1 MTIYIE
7 PTMSIGINIEKAKE
21 IQRDRWRA
29 ARTPILQALDVQY
42 MQALESG
49 DTAAQALIV
58 AKKNELRDV
67 TDTTF
72 PSDVPADIAALWPSC
87 LNG

>member
-1 MTIYIE
+1 MTIYTD
-7 PTMSIGINIEKAKE
+7 PSMSIGINIEKAKE

-29 ARTPILQALDVQY
+29 ARTPILAALDVQY

-58 AKKNELRDV
+58 SKKNALRDV
-67 TDTTF
+67 TDTPF
-72 PSDVPADIAALWPSC
+72 PSDVPADIAAFWPAV

>member
-1 MTIYIE
+1 
-7 PTMSIGINIEKAKE
+7 MSIGINIEKAKD

-29 ARTPILQALDVQY
+29 ARTPLIAALDVQF

-49 DTAAQALIV
+49 DTAAQTAIV
-58 AKKNELRDV
+58 AQKNALRDV
-67 TDTTF
+67 TDTPF
-72 PSDVPADIAALWPSC
+72 PSDIPADIAAFWPAC

>member
-1 MTIYIE
+1 
-7 PTMSIGINIEKAKE
+7 MSIGINIDKAKD

-29 ARTPILQALDVQY
+29 ARTPLLQALDVQY

-67 TDTTF
+67 TETPF
-72 PSDVPADIAALWPSC
+72 PSDVPTDIAAFWPAC
-87 LNG
+87 LVP